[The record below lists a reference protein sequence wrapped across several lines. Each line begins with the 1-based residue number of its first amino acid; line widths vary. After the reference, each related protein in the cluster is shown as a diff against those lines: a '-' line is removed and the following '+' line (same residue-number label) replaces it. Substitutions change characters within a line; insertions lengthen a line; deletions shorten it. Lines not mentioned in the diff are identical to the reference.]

1 MNEPAFRGLGHPG
14 NEREHPGIDPG
25 TPDFCFNTGPR
36 TTNQE
41 EAMRIQHLALT
52 ALLGLGLAA
61 GCGGADQVDTDAA
74 AGAEEVI
81 ELTEPAEAAPAE
93 AEPAE
98 PNVEEDE
105 EQDEEQEES
114 EE

>member
-1 MNEPAFRGLGHPG
+1 
-14 NEREHPGIDPG
+14 
-25 TPDFCFNTGPR
+25 
-36 TTNQE
+36 
-41 EAMRIQHLALT
+41 MRIQHLALT

-61 GCGGADQVDTDAA
+61 GCADQADPDVE

-93 AEPAE
+93 AEPADLE
-98 PNVEEDE
+98 PDVEE
-105 EQDEEQEES
+105 DEEQEES

>member
-1 MNEPAFRGLGHPG
+1 
-14 NEREHPGIDPG
+14 
-25 TPDFCFNTGPR
+25 
-36 TTNQE
+36 
-41 EAMRIQHLALT
+41 MRIQHLALT

-61 GCGGADQVDTDAA
+61 GCGGADQGDTDVE

-93 AEPAE
+93 AEPADVE
-98 PNVEEDE
+98 PADVEPDVEE
-105 EQDEEQEES
+105 DEEQEES

>member
-25 TPDFCFNTGPR
+25 TPDFCFNTGSR

-61 GCGGADQVDTDAA
+61 GCGGADQADTDAA
-74 AGAEEVI
+74 AGAEEVS
-81 ELTEPAEAAPAE
+81 ELTEPADAAPAE
-93 AEPAE
+93 ADPADLEPD
-98 PNVEEDE
+98 VEE
-105 EQDEEQEES
+105 DEEQEES

>member
-1 MNEPAFRGLGHPG
+1 MD
-14 NEREHPGIDPG
+14 EREDPGIDPR
-25 TPDFCFNTGPR
+25 TRILCFTMGPR

-61 GCGGADQVDTDAA
+61 GCGGADQVATDVE

-93 AEPAE
+93 AAPAD
-98 PNVEEDE
+98 VEEDE
-105 EQDEEQEES
+105 EQDDEEQEES